1 MSNLNPF
8 LLLDVAKEC
17 IGNSPIAI
25 LLIIFTYLLVL
36 ISERFSIFSS
46 YTSLNEL
53 ISSALSEG
61 DLTERRA
68 YDDGIK
74 IVF

>member
-1 MSNLNPF
+1 M
-8 LLLDVAKEC
+8 
-17 IGNSPIAI
+17 
-25 LLIIFTYLLVL
+25 IFTYLLVL
-36 ISERFSIFSS
+36 IIERFSIFSS
-46 YTSLNEL
+46 YTSLNDL